1 MKKEVIYSMDSGFRE
16 EFHVDGFLF
25 SGKGSGKK
33 EKSACIIGSMRGNE
47 YQQLYICAMLMNRL
61 AELEEK
67 GAIIGDNQILVI
79 PSLNNVSMNV
89 DRRFWTSDNTDINR
103 QFPGNAHGEPTSRIA
118 SAVMKAVDGYRYGI
132 QFASF
137 YKDGEFISHVR
148 MQDTGKEST
157 SLASLFGLPYV
168 VVAKQRSFDSK
179 TLNYNW
185 QIRGTQA
192 FSLYTSN
199 TENVDEAQARQA
211 VSAVLRFLTRMG
223 ILRYNC
229 HNGYIAS
236 ILEESEL
243 VPVKS
248 SSAGF
253 FRKLVHVNDEVKR
266 GDRLAQIIDPYLGTT
281 ISEIYAPVDGILF
294 YSERKPIILQNSIAF
309 QIIKKLHE

>member
-1 MKKEVIYSMDSGFRE
+1 ME
-16 EFHVDGFLF
+16 ERILYELKSVYRDPMRIRGYIFGA
-25 SGKGSGKK
+25 G
-33 EKSACIIGSMRGNE
+33 EKSACIVGAARGNE
-47 YQQLYICAMLMNRL
+47 VQQMYICSQLVKIFTQ
-61 AELEEK
+61 LEQQGK
-67 GAIIGDNQILVI
+67 IRNGKSVMIIPTIN
-79 PSLNNVSMNV
+79 SYSMNIGK
-89 DRRFWTSDNTDINR
+89 RFWSTDNTDINR
-103 QFPGNAHGEPTSRIA
+103 MFPGYHLGETTQRIA
-118 SAVMKAVDGYRYGI
+118 AGVFENINTYRFGI
-132 QFASF
+132 QFTSF
-137 YKDGEFISHVR
+137 YMEGSFIPHVR
-148 MQDTGKEST
+148 MMKTGFEDIE
-157 SLASLFGLPYV
+157 LAKSFGLPYV
-168 VVAKQRSFDSK
+168 YRREPRPYDTT

>member
-1 MKKEVIYSMDSGFRE
+1 MKKEIIYSMDSGFRE
-16 EFHVDGFLF
+16 EFQVVGYRFG
-25 SGKGSGKK
+25 GKEAGIE
-33 EKSACIIGSMRGNE
+33 EKAACIVGSMRGNE

-67 GAIIGDNQILVI
+67 GAIVGNNQILII

-89 DRRFWTSDNTDINR
+89 EKRFWTSDNTDINR
-103 QFPGNAHGEPTSRIA
+103 QFPGNEQGEPTSRIA
-118 SAVMKAVDGYRYGI
+118 AAVMKAVEGYRYGI

-148 MQDTGKEST
+148 MPETGKEST
-157 SLASLFGLPYV
+157 SLANLFGLPYV
-168 VVAKQRSFDSK
+168 MVAKQRSFDSK

-185 QIRGTQA
+185 QIRGTEA

-199 TENVDEAQARQA
+199 TEKVDEAQARQA

-236 ILEESEL
+236 ILEENEL
-243 VPVKS
+243 VNIKS

-253 FRKLVHVNDEVKR
+253 FRKLVHINDEVKR
-266 GDRLAQIIDPYLGTT
+266 GDVLAEIIDPYLGNT
-281 ISEIYAPVDGILF
+281 ISEIHAPVDGILF
-294 YSERKPIILQNSIAF
+294 YSSRKPIILQNSIAF

>member
-179 TLNYNW
+179 TLNYNC
-185 QIRGTQA
+185 R
-192 FSLYTSN
+192 SRN
-199 TENVDEAQARQA
+199 T
-211 VSAVLRFLTRMG
+211 
-223 ILRYNC
+223 
-229 HNGYIAS
+229 
-236 ILEESEL
+236 
-243 VPVKS
+243 
-248 SSAGF
+248 GF
-253 FRKLVHVNDEVKR
+253 F
-266 GDRLAQIIDPYLGTT
+266 
-281 ISEIYAPVDGILF
+281 PV
-294 YSERKPIILQNSIAF
+294 YK
-309 QIIKKLHE
+309 